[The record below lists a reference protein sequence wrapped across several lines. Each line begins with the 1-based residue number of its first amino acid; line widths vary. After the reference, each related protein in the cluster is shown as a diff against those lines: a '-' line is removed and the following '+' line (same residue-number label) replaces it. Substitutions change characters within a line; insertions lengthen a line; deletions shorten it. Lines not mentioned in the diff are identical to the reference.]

1 MILAAIYPLL
11 VWTLVYRL
19 RRTWPGFALALVGG
33 VTVLLLVPLLRML
46 MPGAIEAF
54 TILLYA
60 EAVLVA
66 LIGVW
71 IATLRRPPSVHT
83 YCVACHYDL
92 SGIDVRSPGAVCPE
106 CGDRLSGSWAPQ
118 PTINCPTCHADIER
132 DVLSRREARCP
143 HCATVLRGARIG
155 AAPMGERGASRPPAD
170 QPGSASLR

>member
-19 RRTWPGFALALVGG
+19 RRTWPGYALAVGG
-33 VTVLLLVPLLRML
+33 GITVLLLVPVLRAL
-46 MPGAIEAF
+46 MPRAIEAF

-71 IATLRRPPSVHT
+71 IATLKRPPRVSS
-83 YCVACHYDL
+83 YCLACHYDL

-118 PTINCPTCHADIER
+118 PTINCPTCHHDIDR
-132 DVLSRREARCP
+132 NVLSQREARCP

-155 AAPMGERGASRPPAD
+155 GIARGAPTAD
-170 QPGSASLR
+170 QPGHAPLR